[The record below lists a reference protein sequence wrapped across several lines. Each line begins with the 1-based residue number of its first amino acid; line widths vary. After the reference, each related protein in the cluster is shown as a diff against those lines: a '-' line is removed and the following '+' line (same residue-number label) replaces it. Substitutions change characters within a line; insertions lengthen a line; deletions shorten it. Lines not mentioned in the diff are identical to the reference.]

1 MDGRRTARAGI
12 EFGHEARLS
21 AWQPPNTLKNYVAV
35 VNRRS
40 RELGLSVSMARFGDV
55 SCSHRFV

>member
-1 MDGRRTARAGI
+1 MEEGLSSRI

-40 RELGLSVSMARFGDV
+40 RGPGCLCQWPVSAT
-55 SCSHRFV
+55 